1 MKPYDR
7 NLLLGQLKKRKQ
19 KILATPKSELKE

>member
-7 NLLLGQLKKRKQ
+7 NLLLGQLKKRKE
-19 KILATPKSELKE
+19 KILAVTQSELEV

>member
-7 NLLLGQLKKRKQ
+7 NLLLGQLKKRKE
-19 KILATPKSELKE
+19 KILAATKSGLEE